1 MPGENLLCR
10 VSSIDRIE
18 CAHGGLNGEH
28 NRVELSNFK
37 MQVLPK
43 EEARQNE
50 NKFLNKY
57 FTVALHLINK
67 IERKTNS
74 DKNTGG

>member
-1 MPGENLLCR
+1 MLGENLLCR

-18 CAHGGLNGEH
+18 CTNGGLNGEYIK
-28 NRVELSNFK
+28 VEVTNFK
-37 MQVLPK
+37 MQVLAT
-43 EEARQNE
+43 EEAKKQE